1 MKYLSIYDKE
11 NKKDDVSNDEWK
23 QNSEDVSRCKQ
34 KESKERKDPNSS
46 NGWETLTLMN
56 L

>member
-23 QNSEDVSRCKQ
+23 QNSEEISRCKQ
-34 KESKERKDPNSS
+34 KSLNKGKIRIAVMGERP
-46 NGWETLTLMN
+46 
-56 L
+56 